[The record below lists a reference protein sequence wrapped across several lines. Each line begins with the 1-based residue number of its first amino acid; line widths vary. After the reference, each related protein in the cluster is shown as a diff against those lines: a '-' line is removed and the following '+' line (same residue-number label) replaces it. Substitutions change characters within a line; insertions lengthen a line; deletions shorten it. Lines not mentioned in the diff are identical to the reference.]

1 MPIRHL
7 ATTSYE
13 AGGEPPGSEGT
24 SSAGIQGESDMT
36 LDQKAVQSGAVAV
49 VFFTA
54 LSGVTAIATALLPL
68 FMAH

>member
-1 MPIRHL
+1 
-7 ATTSYE
+7 
-13 AGGEPPGSEGT
+13 
-24 SSAGIQGESDMT
+24 MT